1 MITDRGHGFDMEEA
15 LEEIRAR
22 RARGEQRRGWGL
34 SLMGEF
40 MDEMDVVADA
50 DGTVLT
56 MVKYR

>member
-1 MITDRGHGFDMEEA
+1 MQEA
-15 LEEIRAR
+15 LDEIKAR

-50 DGTVLT
+50 NGTALT